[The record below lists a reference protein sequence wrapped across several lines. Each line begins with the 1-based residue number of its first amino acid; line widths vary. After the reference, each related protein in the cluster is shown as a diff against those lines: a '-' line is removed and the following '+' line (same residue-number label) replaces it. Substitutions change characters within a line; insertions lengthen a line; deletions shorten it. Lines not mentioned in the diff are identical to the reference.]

1 MRTQLTRTRKGLALV
16 LDRSLL
22 EGLGIS
28 EKTALEV
35 STHGDVIVIAPVRP
49 TKRQERLKEAMARAD
64 AEYGAVFKKLA
75 E

>member
-22 EGLGIS
+22 DALGIS
-28 EKTALEV
+28 KKTVLEV
-35 STHGDVIVIAPVRP
+35 STHGDVIVIAPVRA
-49 TKRQERLKEAMARAD
+49 TKRQERLREAIQRAD
-64 AEYGAVFKKLA
+64 AQYGAVFKKLA